1 VAFSA
6 GNKTLELQY
15 SQSRPVKDKDEDM
28 THLLGHTKNDLPVY
42 VDLFNLK
49 TPTVHLECDMGRVI
63 GYDFI
68 VKTTSD
74 EAVFYVQLVQ
84 DTVYTRF
91 TKSSK
96 PSPTQYISIV
106 LQRNSEGPEGV
117 SYQVDDLWLGRLVPP
132 RPGSAEETPESKPY
146 WEDHAFVFGNQ
157 SIQPRTLTKTRP
169 Y

>member
-1 VAFSA
+1 
-6 GNKTLELQY
+6 
-15 SQSRPVKDKDEDM
+15 M

-42 VDLFNLK
+42 VDLFKSTAAKHIAREPRLLTLATEVLASINLK